1 MDAGPARPG
10 AMLDAR
16 MTLNPATLRARDTAA
31 LPRDRAFDS
40 TLALLSEGYAFIPN
54 RCRRHRSD
62 LFATRLMLSPA
73 LCMSGADAARHFYD
87 DHRFTRRHALP
98 PTSFALIQDHG
109 SVMVMDGEAHL
120 RRKAMFLSLV
130 GPEALRRLADLTVR
144 HWREAVARWSRADA
158 VILLDEA
165 HGVLTAAICEWAG
178 LPLEPEEARAR
189 AAEFAA
195 MIAGTGAIGP
205 RNWRG
210 HLLRARTERWAR
222 RVVTEIREGRR
233 AVPEGAARAIAEH
246 RDREGRYL
254 DVKTAGVELINVLRP
269 TVANARYVVF
279 CAMALRDDPACREA
293 LRGGDPAAL
302 TRFALEVRRAYPFI
316 PFIGGRVREPFTWHG
331 HDFAVGTWVLM
342 DLYGTNHDPR
352 LWPDPDRFDPERFRD
367 VRPDPFNLV
376 SHGGGSAASG
386 HRCPGEGISQVLI
399 ETLTDELA
407 NRMTYTVPPQD
418 LTLDLAYIPARP
430 RSGFVMRAVRAV

>member
-1 MDAGPARPG
+1 
-10 AMLDAR
+10 
-16 MTLNPATLRARDTAA
+16 MTSNPATLQRRDTPA

-54 RCRRHRSD
+54 RCRRYGSD

-73 LCMSGADAARHFYD
+73 LCMSGAEAARHFYD

-98 PTSFALIQDHG
+98 PSSFALIQDHG
-109 SVMVMDGEAHL
+109 SVMVMDGAAHR

-130 GPEALRRLADLTVR
+130 GPEALRRLAETTTR
-144 HWREAVARWSRADA
+144 HWRDAVARWSGQDA

-165 HGVLTAAICEWAG
+165 HLVLTAAICEWVG
-178 LPLEPEEARAR
+178 LPLSPEETRERAT
-189 AAEFAA
+189 EFAA

-210 HLLRARTERWAR
+210 HLRRARTERWAR
-222 RVVTEIREGRR
+222 RVITEIREGRR
-233 AVPEGAARAIAEH
+233 DAPEGAARTIAEH
-246 RDREGRYL
+246 RDVEGRHL

-279 CAMALRDDPACREA
+279 CAMALRDNPACREA
-293 LRGGDPAAL
+293 LTGGDPAAL
-302 TRFALEVRRAYPFI
+302 TRFTLEVRRAYPFI
-316 PFIGGRVREPFTWHG
+316 PFIAGRVREPFTWRG
-331 HDFAVGTWVLM
+331 HDFRMGAWVLM

-352 LWPDPDRFDPERFRD
+352 VWRDPDRFDPERFRD
-367 VRPDPFNLV
+367 THPDPFTLV
-376 SHGGGSAASG
+376 SHGGGSAENG
-386 HRCPGEGISQVLI
+386 HRCPGEGISQILI
-399 ETLTDELA
+399 ETLADQLA
-407 NRMTYTVPPQD
+407 NGMTYTVPPQD

-430 RSGFVMRAVRAV
+430 RSGFVLRAVRAA